1 MNKSTGIKV
10 CFSIISHNQ
19 YGIVANFLASLEQHL
34 VVSGLKLFVNVTHN
48 TNEPFKFKKYEKF
61 EVRHIQ
67 NLREKGFG
75 ENQNAVF
82 ERYQPQY
89 FFIVNPDIMLFSPL
103 DLKSI
108 IRKIPSEGICSAVI
122 LNQKKEREDF
132 CRADLTIRN
141 LLLRVLNLEK
151 DIKKWDWMA
160 GMFLMVSGNHFRKLK
175 GFDTKFYL
183 YVEDCDLCVRSKY
196 LGGQLIVFENLR
208 VIHDAQRNS
217 RKNWRFLR
225 WHIQSL
231 LYYWKKRYWTGMKND

>member
-1 MNKSTGIKV
+1 MKKSTNVEV

-19 YGIVANFLASLEQHL
+19 YRIVANFLSSLDQHL
-34 VVSGLKLFVNVTHN
+34 VLNGLKLLVNVTHN

-61 EVRHIQ
+61 EVIHIQ

-89 FFIVNPDIMLFSPL
+89 FFIVNPDIMLFAPL
-103 DLKSI
+103 DLKNTVLQ
-108 IRKIPSEGICSAVI
+108 IPSEGICSAVI

-132 CRADLTIRN
+132 CRADLTIVN
-141 LLLRVLNLEK
+141 LLLRILRLEK
-151 DIKKWDWMA
+151 DKKTWDWMA
-160 GMFLMVSGNHFRKLK
+160 GMFLMVSGNHFKKLR

-183 YVEDCDLCVRSKY
+183 YVEDCDLCMRSKY
-196 LGGQLIVFENLR
+196 LGGQLIVLENFK
-208 VIHDAQRNS
+208 VIHDAQRKS
-217 RKNWRFLR
+217 RKNWRFFM

-231 LYYWKKRYWTGMKND
+231 LYYWKKRYWTRTKNV